1 MKKILRVFSYIVL
14 LTILFLSYA
23 RGEYLDDLTDV
34 LIEERDYCWQSYGEH
49 YDRSMT
55 FAECL
60 DNAQQVWTG
69 KEMSV
74 PASEIFRCKEYLQP
88 VQE

>member
-1 MKKILRVFSYIVL
+1 MKKILRAFSYIVL

-49 YDRSMT
+49 YERTMT

-60 DNAQQVWTG
+60 DNAEQFSDGTQVY
-69 KEMSV
+69 V
-74 PASEIFRCKEYLQP
+74 PVSEILRCKEYLQT